1 MAFGCFPCGGNKQ
14 NFYKMAE
21 VLNEQ
26 GNAARATTFLEHMA
40 ALDIDSV
47 PASLRMSGIVCT
59 IGPASRSVETLVQL
73 MEAGMTVVRL
83 NFSHGTHEYHKETVD
98 NVRKAAEVYGE
109 KRGFPFSLGVAL
121 DTKGPEIRTGLI
133 DGSGTGEAVL
143 VTGEKITV
151 TTDKAFAEKCSKD
164 TLYVDYDNITKVIKA
179 GSRIFVDDGLISLQ
193 AEEVSG
199 NKIKCVIENGGKV
212 GSKKGVNLPGT
223 PVDLPAVSEKDK
235 GDLELGLDVG
245 VDFVFASFIR
255 DAEGVHTIRKIL
267 GDKGK
272 HIMIIPKLENHQ
284 GIKNMDSIIDA
295 ADGIMVARGD
305 MGIEIPPEK
314 VFIAQKGMI
323 ARCNIA
329 GKPVI
334 CATQMLDSMIEK
346 PRPTRAEVSD
356 VANAVL
362 DGADCVM
369 LSGESAKGLYPVQ
382 CVSIMAKICKE
393 AEAAIWHKS
402 TFLDLTSQI
411 SKADHAHSVAIASV
425 EASFKVKA
433 SAIIVLTT
441 SGRSA
446 HLLSRYRPHCPIICV
461 TRHAMVARQCQL
473 YRSIFPLLHT
483 AARQSDWLQDVELR
497 VQYAMKFGKDR
508 GFVAKGDPVLIIT
521 GWQSGAGYTNTMRIV
536 YAQ

>member
-1 MAFGCFPCGGNKQ
+1 MAFGCFPCGGN
-14 NFYKMAE
+14 N
-21 VLNEQ
+21 VLANNMPEIQNEQ
-26 GNAARATTFLEHMA
+26 GHAERAATFLEHMA

-47 PASLRMSGIVCT
+47 PGSLKMCGIVCT
-59 IGPASRSVETLVQL
+59 IGPASRSVETLVEL

-98 NVRKAAEVYGE
+98 NVRKAVEVYGE
-109 KRGFPFSLGVAL
+109 KKGFPFPLGIAL

-133 DGSGTGEAVL
+133 DGSGTGEVEL
-143 VTGEKITV
+143 VTGDKITL
-151 TTDKAFAEKCSKD
+151 TIDKSFFEKCSKEKV
-164 TLYVDYDNITKVIKA
+164 YVDYDNITKVIKP
-179 GSRIFVDDGLISLQ
+179 GSRIFIDDGLMSLI
-193 AEEVSG
+193 AEDVKSDH
-199 NKIKCVIENGGKV
+199 IDCTIENGGKL

-235 GDLELGLDVG
+235 GDLLLGLEVG

-255 DAEGVHTIRKIL
+255 DANGVKEIRKIL

-272 HIMIIPKLENHQ
+272 NIMIIPKLENHQ
-284 GIKNMDSIIDA
+284 GIKNMDSIIET

-323 ARCNIA
+323 SRCNIA

-382 CVSIMAKICKE
+382 CVTVMAKICKE

-402 TFLDLTSQI
+402 TFLDLTAQI

-425 EASFKVKA
+425 EASYKVNA
-433 SAIIVLTT
+433 AAIIVLTT

-461 TRHAMVARQCQL
+461 TRHAMVARQCML

-483 AARQSDWLQDVELR
+483 AERQSDWLQDVEMR
-497 VQYAMKFGKDR
+497 VQYAMKFGKANK
-508 GFVAKGDPVLIIT
+508 FISPGDPVLIIT

>member
-1 MAFGCFPCGGNKQ
+1 MVFGCIPCGGN
-14 NFYKMAE
+14 NAFSNKMGIP
-21 VLNEQ
+21 NEQ
-26 GNAARATTFLEHMA
+26 ELAERSGTFLEHMA

-47 PASLRMSGIVCT
+47 PSNIRMSGIVCT
-59 IGPASRSVETLVQL
+59 IGPASREVDTLVQL
-73 MEAGMTVVRL
+73 MEAGMTVCRL
-83 NFSHGTHEYHKETVD
+83 NFSHGTHEYHKATAD
-98 NVRKAAEVYGE
+98 NVREAAKIYGE
-109 KRGFPFSLGVAL
+109 KMGFPYTLGIAL

-133 DGSGTGEAVL
+133 DGSGTGEATL

-151 TTDKAFAEKCSKD
+151 TTNKEYEEKCSKD
-164 TLYVDYDNITKVIKA
+164 IVYVDYVNITKVLKE
-179 GSRIFVDDGLISLQ
+179 GSIIFVDDGLMSLKALKIS
-193 AEEVSG
+193 G
-199 NKIKCVIENGGKV
+199 DKIECNIENGGKL

-235 GDLELGLDVG
+235 GDLELGLEVG

-255 DAEGVHTIRKIL
+255 DADGVHTIRKIL
-267 GDKGK
+267 GEKGK
-272 HIMIIPKLENHQ
+272 NIMIIPKLENHQ
-284 GIKNMDSIIDA
+284 GIKNMDSIIEA

-323 ARCNIA
+323 SRCNIA

-356 VANAVL
+356 VGNAIL

-382 CVSIMAKICKE
+382 CVSIMAKICLE
-393 AEAAIWHKS
+393 AESAIWHKS
-402 TFLDLTSQI
+402 TFLDLTMQI
-411 SKADHAHSVAIASV
+411 GKADHAHSVAIASV
-425 EASFKVKA
+425 EASYKVQA
-433 SAIIVLTT
+433 AAIIVLST

-446 HLLSRYRPHCPIICV
+446 HLLSRYRPHCPIICL
-461 TRHAMVARQCQL
+461 TRHSMVSRQCML
-473 YRSIFPLLHT
+473 YRSIFPLLYT
-483 AARQSDWLQDVELR
+483 ADRASDWLQDIEAR
-497 VQYAMKFGKDR
+497 VQYSMKYGKAMNFIK
-508 GFVAKGDPVLIIT
+508 VGDPVLIVT

>member
-1 MAFGCFPCGGNKQ
+1 MAFGCFSCGGNNS
-14 NFYKMAE
+14 NFYNMAE
-21 VLNEQ
+21 VPNEQ
-26 GNAARATTFLEHMA
+26 GNAARATTFLEHLA
-40 ALDIDSV
+40 ALDIDSA
-47 PASLRMSGIVCT
+47 PAPLRRSGIVCT
-59 IGPASRSVETLVQL
+59 IGPASRAIETLVEL
-73 MEAGMTVVRL
+73 IDAGMTVVRL
-83 NFSHGTHEYHKETVD
+83 NFSHGTHEYHRETVD
-98 NVRKAAEVYGE
+98 NVRKAAEVYGQ
-109 KRGFPFSLGVAL
+109 KRGFPFSLGIAL

-143 VTGEKITV
+143 VTGEKITL
-151 TTDKAFAEKCSKD
+151 TTDKAFAEKCNKE
-164 TLYVDYDNITKVIKA
+164 TLYVDYDNITKVVKA

-193 AEEVSG
+193 AEEISG
-199 NKIKCVIENGGKV
+199 NKIKCLIENGGKL

-223 PVDLPAVSEKDK
+223 PVDLPAVSDKDK
-235 GDLELGLDVG
+235 GDLQLGLDVG

-255 DAEGVHTIRKIL
+255 DAEGVNAIRKIL

-272 HIMIIPKLENHQ
+272 NIMIIPKLENHQ

-356 VANAVL
+356 VANAIM

-382 CVSIMAKICKE
+382 CVSIMAKICRE

-402 TFLDLTSQI
+402 TFLDLTTQI
-411 SKADHAHSVAIASV
+411 SKADHAHSIAIASV

-433 SAIIVLTT
+433 STIIVLTT

-446 HLLSRYRPHCPIICV
+446 HLLSRYRPNCPIICV

-473 YRSIFPLLHT
+473 FRSIFPLLHT
-483 AARQSDWLQDVELR
+483 AERQADWLQDVEMR
-497 VQYAMKFGKDR
+497 VQHAMKFGKDR
-508 GFVAKGDPVLIIT
+508 GFVKKGDPVLIIT